1 KGNKIEFQT
10 VNNIN
15 IQHKIKPQ
23 IRLYSTKKK
32 KKLSKNHISKPS
44 INETNAIV
52 ISLENKNKEI
62 TVIHSDFDHNYNG

>member
-1 KGNKIEFQT
+1 MQITHTHTKEQKDLVKKYLAKVITILNEGNKIEFQT

-32 KKLSKNHISKPS
+32 VIKKSYFK
-44 INETNAIV
+44 TF
-52 ISLENKNKEI
+52 NK
-62 TVIHSDFDHNYNG
+62 